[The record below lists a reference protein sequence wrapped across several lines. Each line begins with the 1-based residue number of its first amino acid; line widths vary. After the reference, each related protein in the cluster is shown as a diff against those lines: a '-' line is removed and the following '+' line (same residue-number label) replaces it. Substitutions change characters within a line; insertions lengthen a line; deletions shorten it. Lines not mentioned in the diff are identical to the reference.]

1 MQIVSC
7 DIALGGDIRSTIT
20 KSNVTIAELV
30 VYRYKHGES
39 AVTNISLTGEEEMDD
54 LEERDRLGAFFK
66 DEDVIEIFGGHGSLP
81 RTLMDARIVDE
92 LMAHGETVKA
102 PVKKA
107 VKKAVKKST
116 PKRAR
121 TKSGHFKADDPSTPT
136 INEAYV
142 QEES

>member
-7 DIALGGDIRSTIT
+7 EIALGGDIRSTIL
-20 KSNVTIAELV
+20 KHNVTVAELV
-30 VYRYKHGES
+30 VYRYKHGEA

-54 LEERDRLGAFFK
+54 LLERDRLGAFFK
-66 DEDVIEIFGGHGSLP
+66 DEDVVEIFGGHGALP
-81 RTLMDARIVDE
+81 QTLVDARIVDE

-102 PVKKA
+102 P

-121 TKSGHFKADDPSTPT
+121 TKSGHFKADDPSTPDV
-136 INEAYV
+136 NEAYV

>member
-7 DIALGGDIRSTIT
+7 DIALGGDIRSTIC
-20 KSNVTIAELV
+20 KSNVTVAELV
-30 VYRYKHGES
+30 VYRYKHGDAS
-39 AVTNISLTGEEEMDD
+39 VTNISVMGEKDVDD

-66 DEDVIEIFGGHGSLP
+66 DEDVVEIFGGHGSLP

-102 PVKKA
+102 PA
-107 VKKAVKKST
+107 KKAVKKSA

-121 TKSGHFKADDPSTPT
+121 TNSGHFKADDPSTPNV
-136 INEAYV
+136 NEAY
-142 QEES
+142 EENPDG